1 MITRCKIKNFKS
13 IRDEEDLEIR
23 PLTIFTG
30 ANSSGKS
37 TFIQSILLVAQT
49 IIHKQIALQS
59 VVLNGSFMSFGQFD
73 DIKHNDSDLEE
84 ISVKCTCRP
93 LEDQVDTRPWRG
105 YHYNPLYI
113 RYEDIS
119 CDITFTASTSHFS
132 EDIAQIRP
140 QILSSC
146 VSCRFSE
153 SNIPPKHRRI
163 TRNERFN
170 RKSGSNRKISH
181 EAYISIKN
189 PAKPTSRKTKNLKE
203 QYRDTLV
210 CKVELDEDSK
220 QEIMDSH
227 STANPIGCIIHHFVP
242 ELIICDINE
251 TEEAIRDI
259 ADILYKRPS
268 LIRHEPNFQIYFDN
282 VAAAL
287 RELLDR
293 KEMNLKEIFKHIKSF
308 DEISIEDHM
317 AIQNALT
324 GVSYRSIYRAVKSK
338 INNSQETS
346 KKGVISTVPV
356 IMPTALS
363 RASKYLD
370 HTFSSSF
377 KYLGPLRDA
386 PRSLYP
392 HSPATEPSDVGL
404 RGEHTAAAIELCKDN
419 IVTYIPSEY
428 FKGDKIQVKVANTSL
443 ENALS
448 DWLQYLEI
456 AKSVESLNR
465 GKQGRAMK
473 VGISDPKMRHEL
485 THVGVGVS
493 QVLPILVMGLLAS
506 RDTTLVF
513 EQPELHLHPNVQF
526 LLGDFF
532 LSLALCDKQC
542 IVESHS
548 EHLVDQIRFRIAA
561 SSSDDNLNELA
572 KVYFA
577 KKSGKS
583 TTFEEIKIN
592 EYGKIA
598 DWPDGFFDQSFQ
610 VASRIMRAAAKKQ
623 KKSWRRKDAK
633 S

>member
-1 MITRCKIKNFKS
+1 MITRCKVKNFKS

-49 IIHKQIALQS
+49 VIHKQIALQS

-73 DIKHNDSDLEE
+73 DIRHNDSTLEK
-84 ISVKCTCRP
+84 ISVMCTFKP
-93 LEDQVDTRPWRG
+93 LESQLDMRSYRRYP
-105 YHYNPLYI
+105 YNPRFISLD
-113 RYEDIS
+113 EIS

-132 EDIAQIRP
+132 QDLAQIRP
-140 QILSSC
+140 LILSSYL
-146 VSCRFSE
+146 SCNFTETDRPSRIRKMNKPSRKGSKSDSE
-153 SNIPPKHRRI
+153 IY
-163 TRNERFN
+163 
-170 RKSGSNRKISH
+170 H

-189 PAKPTSRKTKNLKE
+189 PAKHTSKKSKNLR
-203 QYRDTLV
+203 QHYRDALI
-210 CKVELDEDSK
+210 CSIELDENSK
-220 QEIMDSH
+220 NEILNRH
-227 STANPIGCIIHHFVP
+227 STAEPIGCIIRHFIP
-242 ELIICDINE
+242 ESVVCNINE
-251 TEEAIRDI
+251 TEESIRNI
-259 ADILYKRPS
+259 ANILHKRS
-268 LIRHEPNFQIYFDN
+268 SRIRYDYDFDVYFDK
-282 VAAAL
+282 VTAAL
-287 RELLDR
+287 EELLED
-293 KEMNLKEIFKHIKSF
+293 KKLDIKKIFKGIRTF
-308 DEISIEDHM
+308 EDVSYEEYM
-317 AIQNALT
+317 KIQNAL
-324 GVSYRSIYRAVKSK
+324 SNLSSKSIYDAIKSK
-338 INNSQETS
+338 IKDTS
-346 KKGVISTVPV
+346 KSEKSYISNDPVP
-356 IMPTALS
+356 IPAALNHAS
-363 RASKYLD
+363 RYID
-370 HTFSSSF
+370 QTFSSSF

-392 HSPATEPSDVGL
+392 LSPSTEPSDVGL

-419 IVTYIPSEY
+419 IVTYIPSEN
-428 FKGDKIQVKVANTSL
+428 FKGNEVKVKVVTTSL

-448 DWLQYLEI
+448 DWIQYLEI
-456 AKSVESLNR
+456 AKSVEILNR

-473 VGISDPKMRHEL
+473 VGISDARKRHEL

-548 EHLVDQIRFRIAA
+548 EHLIDQIRFRIAA
-561 SSSDDNLNELA
+561 SSSDDNLNDLA

-577 KKSGKS
+577 KKSSKS
-583 TTFEEIKIN
+583 STFEEIKIN

-598 DWPDGFFDQSFQ
+598 DWPEGFFDQSFH
-610 VASRIMRAAAKKQ
+610 VASRIMKAAAKKQ
-623 KKSWRRKDAK
+623 RKSLGKKDVK
-633 S
+633 SN